1 MKTKDKILDSA
12 LVLLNREGVNAITM
26 RSVAKEVGIA
36 HGNVS
41 YYYPTTDAMIEALY
55 MRLVEELNSVIG
67 GTTHDKID
75 LKFVYKMTRQS
86 FDILYAY
93 RFLLLDFVPIMR
105 RMPNIKTHYQQLTQM
120 RVQQFQFLINQLI
133 DNELLKP
140 AEADSPYDS
149 WIQSAILF
157 GDYWLSHAEV
167 LYDGAEENKV
177 KTYHHMFMNL
187 TAPYL
192 TKKGLK
198 QLTKVLS
205 GE

>member
-12 LVLLNREGVNAITM
+12 LILLNREGINAITM
-26 RSVAKEVGIA
+26 RAVAKEVGIA

-55 MRLVEELNSVIG
+55 MRLVEEQNAALGVLA
-67 GTTHDKID
+67 TDKID

-105 RMPNIKTHYQQLTQM
+105 RMPTIKSHYQQLIEQRTI
-120 RVQQFQFLINQLI
+120 QFQYLVAQLI
-133 DNELLKP
+133 ENEILKP
-140 AEADSPYDS
+140 DEVDNQYDS
-149 WIQSAILF
+149 WIQSTILF

-167 LYDGAEENKV
+167 LYSGEEHNKV
-177 KTYHHMFMNL
+177 KTYHHLFMNL
-187 TAPYL
+187 AVPYL
-192 TKKGLK
+192 TKKGVK
-198 QLTKVLS
+198 QLGKVLS